1 MRAAEFSRTT
11 FYFSDQNGHGGP
23 DSHAKED
30 LIPATKN
37 APFCGSAA
45 EKCPC
50 DNLHSL
56 PVTKG
61 ILDRVWKALGTRCF
75 TMLAAKTKSGCTN

>member
-1 MRAAEFSRTT
+1 MRAAEFSRAT

-45 EKCPC
+45 ATLPPGDKGNIRQSMEGLGYKV
-50 DNLHSL
+50 LHYVS
-56 PVTKG
+56 
-61 ILDRVWKALGTRCF
+61 
-75 TMLAAKTKSGCTN
+75 S